1 MAKYDRT
8 EEYKGTW
15 EDRSHW
21 NRQWENQ
28 WQQKAIGNIE
38 DFLSNTDWD
47 NLGGSYDPESN
58 EGLSGMINNLK
69 EWNEDR
75 MSENQRDRTDID
87 YLRKDLDAWNEDRR
101 IENEKDRTDI
111 TDIQTALS
119 ATGGGLGEQV
129 AVLESYFA
137 NPDELTRLSDLD
149 NVIKGAFGNVVKDA
163 EGNVISGTRSDD
175 GTFISEGAGTAALAA
190 LYEEGGAGYE
200 GLQQLRNTL
209 DTDWM
214 SKTFGQ
220 RDEEGNVVG
229 GGMTFDDISQAITDQ
244 DKTTADLKKDFTG
257 LFETGGAGDIALG
270 KLFEQDAEGNYTGDI
285 GTALTD
291 LTTDLTSKYNL
302 DNLDTRFESLETSAA
317 TVADLDK
324 RLKVGGHI
332 DTELAKIG
340 GLTADVGNI
349 QSDLKGLTGEGGTI
363 DTLRGDAEQWVSDLS
378 ESAQTERDRIEKM
391 VGTAST
397 QWNQRLT
404 DLSAS
409 MDYRTLGDSATG
421 VRTRKS
427 KARSLG
433 KTNFGT
439 GQLNRSMRTLSGLN
453 L

>member
-1 MAKYDRT
+1 MPST
-8 EEYKGTW
+8 
-15 EDRSHW
+15 
-21 NRQWENQ
+21 NQ
-28 WQQKAIGNIE
+28 
-38 DFLSNTDWD
+38 
-47 NLGGSYDPESN
+47 
-58 EGLSGMINNLK
+58 LK
-69 EWNEDR
+69 DWNEDR
-75 MSENQRDRTDID
+75 MAEIKRAEADIANLQQWNADRVTNENTLSGRVDQLNQWNDDSVWRDQNQQTQID
-87 YLRKDLDAWNEDRR
+87 DLIKWNDDR
-101 IENEKDRTDI
+101 IKEISGE
-111 TDIQTALS
+111 
-119 ATGGGLGEQV
+119 GGLSGRID
-129 AVLESYFA
+129 AVSDTFGTRLSDTGDIGGRIGTLEGYFS

-149 NVIKGAFGNVVKDA
+149 NVIKGAFGAIKKDKD
-163 EGNVISGTRSDD
+163 GKIISGTEGAD
-175 GTFISEGAGTAALAA
+175 GKFITEGAGSAALAK

-214 SKTFGQ
+214 GKTFGQ

-229 GGMTFDDISQAITDQ
+229 GGMTFDEISKAITDQ
-244 DKTTADLKKDFTG
+244 DATTADLKTDFAG
-257 LFETGGAGDIALG
+257 LFKEGGKGKEALS

-285 GTALTD
+285 GTALDD

-302 DNLDTRFESLETSAA
+302 DNLDTRFSSLETSAA
-317 TVADLDK
+317 TVADLED

-332 DTELAKIG
+332 DTELGKIG
-340 GLTADVGNI
+340 GITRDVGDI
-349 QSDLKGLTGEGGTI
+349 KSDLTGLSTNI

-378 ESAQTERDRIEKM
+378 TSAQTERDRIEKM

-397 QWNQRLT
+397 AWNQRLT

-409 MDYRTLGDSATG
+409 MDYRTLGDSAAG

>member
-1 MAKYDRT
+1 MPSTNQLKDWNEARMAEIKRAEANIANLIKWNDDRVT
-8 EEYKGTW
+8 NENTLSGRV
-15 EDRSHW
+15 D
-21 NRQWENQ
+21 QLNQ
-28 WQQKAIGNIE
+28 WNDDSVWRDQNQQTQIDSLLKWNDDRIKEISGE
-38 DFLSNTDWD
+38 
-47 NLGGSYDPESN
+47 G
-58 EGLSGMINNLK
+58 GLSSRIDAVSDTFG
-69 EWNEDR
+69 DR
-75 MSENQRDRTDID
+75 
-87 YLRKDLDAWNEDRR
+87 
-101 IENEKDRTDI
+101 
-111 TDIQTALS
+111 LS
-119 ATGGGLGEQV
+119 ATGDIGLRIGT
-129 AVLESYFA
+129 LEGYFS

-149 NVIKGAFGNVVKDA
+149 NVIKGAFGAIQYD
-163 EGNVISGTRSDD
+163 EDGNIVSGTEGAD
-175 GTFISEGAGTAALAA
+175 GKFITEGAGSAALAA

-214 SKTFGQ
+214 GKTFGQ

-229 GGMTFDDISQAITDQ
+229 GGMTFDEISKAITDQ
-244 DKTTADLKKDFTG
+244 DATTADLKTDFAG
-257 LFETGGAGDIALG
+257 LFKEGGAGKEALG

-285 GTALTD
+285 GTALND

-317 TVADLDK
+317 SVADLKD

-332 DTELAKIG
+332 DTELGKIG
-340 GLTADVGNI
+340 GLTRDVGDI
-349 QSDLKGLTGEGGTI
+349 KSDLTGLSTNI

-378 ESAQTERDRIEKM
+378 TAAQTERDRIEKM

-397 QWNQRLT
+397 AWNQRLT